1 MASKNVL
8 TFKLTSSTSTAEDIT
23 KVNIDVTELE
33 NDASLLITAYS
44 NFVLFMSKLIDYSD
58 ENNRVL
64 LKGFFT
70 RLIESIDSEEG
81 LDGFDPDSLD
91 EEEVDERNSEIV
103 SNIIS
108 KSMKKNSPKEVI
120 DDPEALESFVEQ
132 INADE
137 DFRKDVFKVYIID
150 LLQS

>member
-91 EEEVDERNSEIV
+91 EEEVDEKNSEIV

-108 KSMKKNSPKEVI
+108 KSMKKNSSKEVI